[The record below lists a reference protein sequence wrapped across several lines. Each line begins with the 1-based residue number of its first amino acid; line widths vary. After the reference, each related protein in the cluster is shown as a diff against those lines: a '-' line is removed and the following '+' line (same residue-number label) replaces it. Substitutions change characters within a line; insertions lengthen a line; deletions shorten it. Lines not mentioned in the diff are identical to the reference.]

1 MDVSVARRTGSA
13 RGDRIGYIAY
23 WAVTEKFMKF
33 RFRFRRAETSC
44 ESSILDRRGS
54 EVGRLGCEPW
64 LRARRAGMKTRVFI
78 LSAHISF
85 SINMTGIIRR
95 AYARSGRTIRRG
107 RSKARPFSILTL
119 PDRRITVKTCPM
131 KSKRPELFGVSYA
144 PTATHRAAT
153 TGDPTCTRS
162 PATLHTHGLT
172 DTHRSSMREP

>member
-44 ESSILDRRGS
+44 ESSILEHGRRGS

-64 LRARRAGMKTRVFI
+64 LRARRAGMKTRI

-95 AYARSGRTIRRG
+95 AYAVWDNQTWRSC
-107 RSKARPFSILTL
+107 KARPCSRF
-119 PDRRITVKTCPM
+119 
-131 KSKRPELFGVSYA
+131 
-144 PTATHRAAT
+144 
-153 TGDPTCTRS
+153 
-162 PATLHTHGLT
+162 
-172 DTHRSSMREP
+172 

>member
-33 RFRFRRAETSC
+33 RLFLVRFRRAEHGAETSC
-44 ESSILDRRGS
+44 ESSILEHGRRGS

-64 LRARRAGMKTRVFI
+64 LRARRAGMKTRI

-95 AYARSGRTIRRG
+95 AYAVWDNQTWRSC
-107 RSKARPFSILTL
+107 KARPCSRF
-119 PDRRITVKTCPM
+119 
-131 KSKRPELFGVSYA
+131 
-144 PTATHRAAT
+144 
-153 TGDPTCTRS
+153 
-162 PATLHTHGLT
+162 
-172 DTHRSSMREP
+172 